1 MKEKD
6 VVQAKQELVQKDEL
20 QMSEKA
26 EKAQEISD
34 ECQERLSQCIP
45 KLNEALEALKILDV
59 KDFIEMKQ
67 YNKPPTMIRIAMSGI
82 CIMLERRPKRGTDD
96 YWDEAKSL
104 LNKPEKFLHR
114 L

>member
-34 ECQERLSQCIP
+34 ECQERLS
-45 KLNEALEALKILDV
+45 
-59 KDFIEMKQ
+59 
-67 YNKPPTMIRIAMSGI
+67 
-82 CIMLERRPKRGTDD
+82 
-96 YWDEAKSL
+96 
-104 LNKPEKFLHR
+104 
-114 L
+114 